1 MLDRRSR
8 RRVIAL
14 AASALMTVGAAG
26 AFVAGQG
33 PRAAAFRT
41 ALGSRIEAG
50 LSPTCL
56 LVPQAQGCEH
66 GIIS

>member
-8 RRVIAL
+8 RRVLAL
-14 AASALMTVGAAG
+14 AASALMMVGAAG

-33 PRAAAFRT
+33 PRAAALQT
-41 ALGSRIEAG
+41 ALGSRVETG
-50 LSPTCL
+50 LSPACL
-56 LVPQAQGCEH
+56 LVPQDQGCEH

>member
-14 AASALMTVGAAG
+14 AAGALMM
-26 AFVAGQG
+26 FV
-33 PRAAAFRT
+33 
-41 ALGSRIEAG
+41 GSRIEVG
-50 LSPTCL
+50 VSPACL
-56 LVPQAQGCEH
+56 LVPQDQGCEH